1 MNPISSLGPVAFV
14 FCVFLAIAWM
24 ALPLFLIYRLGRI
37 IDLLSAINKNTAPA
51 APAPAPAPVKK
62 PAAGFINQRSV
73 PSGPIGFSE

>member
-1 MNPISSLGPVAFV
+1 MNPTSSLGPVAFV
-14 FCVFLAIAWM
+14 FCAVLAIAWM
-24 ALPLFLIYRLGRI
+24 VLPLLLLYRLGRI
-37 IDLLSAINKNTAPA
+37 IDLLSAINKNTAP